1 MATKGFDPVSVVF
14 LLLILGVFY
23 VLMILPMQRKQ
34 KQHEA
39 MLKALKKGD
48 KIITNGGIHG
58 TITQIKDHVVHL
70 KIADKTEI
78 IIDKSAIAGVIKKKE
93 E

>member
-1 MATKGFDPVSVVF
+1 MAKGFDPVSVVF

-48 KIITNGGIHG
+48 KVITNGGIHG
-58 TITQIKDHVVHL
+58 TITQIKDRVVHL

>member
-1 MATKGFDPVSVVF
+1 MQKGFDPVSIVF

-58 TITQIKDHVVHL
+58 TITQIKDNVVHV
-70 KIADKTEI
+70 KIAEKTEI
-78 IIDKSAIAGVIKKKE
+78 VLDKSAIAGVIKKKE